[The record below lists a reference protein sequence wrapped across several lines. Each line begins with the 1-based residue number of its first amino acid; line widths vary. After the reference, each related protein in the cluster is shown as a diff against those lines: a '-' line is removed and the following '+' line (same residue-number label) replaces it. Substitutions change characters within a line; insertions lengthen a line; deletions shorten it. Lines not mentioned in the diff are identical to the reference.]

1 MSYYSNFVMTN
12 KNPKQKWKDGLQALV
27 DKEFTNASSFT
38 EDVEEEIE
46 FGSLE
51 FKPIN
56 VRVNSLVDAKTGQR
70 INDDYKK
77 IIFPDLDY
85 QPVIGTRYRFD
96 NNIWVVFSTDNVK
109 TDTSAVYVR
118 RCNNTMNTQDKY
130 GNIHREPCYIDYKVT
145 ENQLFRNYS
154 IDIPSGRIWIQ
165 CQLNEY
171 TKDINVNSRFIFGGD
186 AYKVRERSRFDRRN
200 TFENETIYFISFYAD
215 YDNLGEDDNVEL
227 EIANYK
233 EYNYHIE
240 SVNIIKN
247 TIGFSD
253 KISPT
258 VYLDDEVVEEK
269 IIWESS
275 DSEIAEITLDGIFT
289 FKSVGECTFIGKMEN
304 KPTVD
309 IVVSVVVEETLSDSY
324 TTTLSPTTNYIR
336 LNQTEY
342 YSVYEY
348 NNYILT
354 DTKFNIECFDVP
366 KRNYKF
372 ESDGNNFRITNLKSC
387 EDTLLKVVYTNL
399 RTLESKVLL
408 VELGGIV

>member
-1 MSYYSNFVMTN
+1 MSYYSNFVITN

-96 NNIWVVFSTDNVK
+96 NNIWIVFSTDNVK

-154 IDIPSGRIWIQ
+154 IDIPSGRIWIKH
-165 CQLNEY
+165 L
-171 TKDINVNSRFIFGGD
+171 VPIF
-186 AYKVRERSRFDRRN
+186 
-200 TFENETIYFISFYAD
+200 
-215 YDNLGEDDNVEL
+215 
-227 EIANYK
+227 
-233 EYNYHIE
+233 
-240 SVNIIKN
+240 KN
-247 TIGFSD
+247 
-253 KISPT
+253 K
-258 VYLDDEVVEEK
+258 YRK
-269 IIWESS
+269 
-275 DSEIAEITLDGIFT
+275 
-289 FKSVGECTFIGKMEN
+289 
-304 KPTVD
+304 
-309 IVVSVVVEETLSDSY
+309 
-324 TTTLSPTTNYIR
+324 
-336 LNQTEY
+336 
-342 YSVYEY
+342 
-348 NNYILT
+348 
-354 DTKFNIECFDVP
+354 
-366 KRNYKF
+366 
-372 ESDGNNFRITNLKSC
+372 
-387 EDTLLKVVYTNL
+387 LL
-399 RTLESKVLL
+399 
-408 VELGGIV
+408 